1 MPVALHRRRALSTGT
16 LLLAFLA
23 ASCDSTKGPT
33 SLVGAGSSPETGL
46 PPDNGGGGAQGG
58 PGGLGGI
65 PGLILSSDWEP
76 DDSAHTGTLAILP
89 DATQTVVVTQG
100 QALPSVVFT
109 ATVGGR
115 PVNAAWSV
123 DRGELGRVT
132 PSLTDTATFTPTG
145 AFAGTVT
152 VRAGLNG
159 TVLERAVD
167 IRIVADQN
175 GPATASGAQ
184 IADDVAELTSGGGV
198 GGVGGEG
205 IGTAV
210 TDAATLAALRAPTGS
225 GQAQGLT
232 FSYPYDGTV
241 FPRGLPAPLIM
252 WDWATQDA
260 DAISLHLATTS
271 GAFSWTGVFARPA
284 ILEQTGGPF
293 VRHPIPQDVWE
304 AASASVGA
312 SAGSGPDRLVLS
324 LVVAR
329 NGQAFGPI
337 AQTWAVAPARLSGT
351 IYYNSYGSQ
360 LAKNEGDAVGGDHQ
374 FGGAVLSIRVG
385 DTAPRLTAGSNGGVS
400 ACRTCHSVA
409 ADGSR
414 LVVQRGDVYA
424 ASSAYDLD
432 ASGGAAETAL
442 ANGAEFPALTRDG
455 DKALSPSGQMLSL
468 PGGDVL
474 PSSGLSSAF
483 TNLGTPMFSPDS
495 SLVAFN
501 PMAGS
506 GVSNPTQKL
515 VVMHFDATSNAFS
528 NPVVVVDG
536 TGRPSAERPGWPAFL
551 PDGRSLV
558 FQQQYAAGGDGNS
571 DGALFTRRGAKAQI
585 HWAGASGG
593 AVTPLDQLNGVGYL
607 PHLATPPALTCTADG
622 QSVGS
627 IDPGHVDDHNAN
639 YEPTVN
645 PVASGG
651 YSWVIF
657 TSRRLYGNVATIPPF
672 CSDPRGVNLVENITT
687 KKLWVAAVDVNG
699 QPGSDASHPAFYL
712 PAQELLAGN
721 SRAFWVLDPCRADGA
736 SCETGDQCCNG
747 YCQPGAGDTLV
758 CVNQPPAASCSMVQE
773 RCEVA
778 SDCCDSSNVCVGGFC
793 ALATPR

>member
-1 MPVALHRRRALSTGT
+1 MPVALHRRRALATGT
-16 LLLAFLA
+16 LVLALLAS
-23 ASCDSTKGPT
+23 SCDSEKGPP
-33 SLVGAGSSPETGL
+33 SLIGPGSSSGT
-46 PPDNGGGGAQGG
+46 
-58 PGGLGGI
+58 GGI
-65 PGLILSSDWEP
+65 PGEDGGGGGGQGRAGASGVLLPDDWEP
-76 DDSAHTGTLAILP
+76 DDPASAALSILP
-89 DATQTVVVTQG
+89 DTAQSVVVTQG
-100 QALPSVVFT
+100 QPLPSVVFT
-109 ATVGGR
+109 ATVDGR

-123 DRGELGRVT
+123 DRGELGRIT
-132 PSLTDTATFTPTG
+132 PALGNTATLTPTG

-152 VRAGLNG
+152 LRAGLNG
-159 TVLERAVD
+159 VVLERAVD
-167 IRIVADQN
+167 IRIVSAQN
-175 GPATASGAQ
+175 GPNAASSAQ

-210 TDAATLAALRAPTGS
+210 TDAATLVALRAPTGS
-225 GQAQGLT
+225 GQAQGLA

-241 FPRGLPAPLIM
+241 FPRGILAPLVM
-252 WDWATQDA
+252 WDWASQDA
-260 DAISLHLATTS
+260 DAISLHVATTS
-271 GAFSWTGVFARPA
+271 GSFSWTGVFGRPA
-284 ILEQTGGPF
+284 ILAQTHGPF

-304 AASASVGA
+304 AATASVGA
-312 SAGSGPDRLVLS
+312 SAGSGADRLVVS
-324 LVVAR
+324 LVVAHD
-329 NGQAFGPI
+329 GQAFGPI
-337 AQTWAVAPARLSGT
+337 SQTWTVAPARLSGT

-360 LAKNEGDAVGGDHQ
+360 LAKNEGGAVGGDNQ
-374 FGGAVLSIRVG
+374 FGGAVLSIKVG
-385 DTAPRLTAGSNGGVS
+385 DTAPRLTAGSNGGAS

-409 ADGSR
+409 AGGSR
-414 LVVQRGDVYA
+414 LVVQHGDVYA
-424 ASSAYDLD
+424 SSSAYDLD
-432 ASGGAAETAL
+432 AAGGVTESVLSSGAR
-442 ANGAEFPALTRDG
+442 FPAITRDG
-455 DKALSPSGQMLSL
+455 AKALSPSGQMLSL

-483 TNLGTPMFSPDS
+483 TDLGTPMFSPDS

-515 VVMHFDATSNAFS
+515 VVMNFDDSTNAFT

-536 TGRPSAERPGWPAFL
+536 TGHPSAERPGWPAFL

-558 FQQQYAAGGDGNS
+558 FQQQYAAGSDGNS
-571 DGALFTRRGAKAQI
+571 DGALFTRKGAKAQI
-585 HWAGASGG
+585 HWASAAGSE
-593 AVTPLDQLNGVGYL
+593 VTHLDKLNGVGYL
-607 PHLATPPALTCTADG
+607 PHLATPSALACTADSQAMG
-622 QSVGS
+622 N
-627 IDPGHVDDHNAN
+627 IDPSHLDDHNTN

-672 CSDPRGVNLVENITT
+672 CSDPRGVDLVENITT
-687 KKLWVAAVDVNG
+687 KKLWVAAIDVDG

-736 SCETGDQCCNG
+736 SCSTGDQCCNG
-747 YCQPGAGDTLV
+747 YCQPGPDDALV
-758 CVNQPPAASCSMVQE
+758 CVNQPPAARCSMVQE
-773 RCEVA
+773 RCERA

-793 ALATPR
+793 ALASPR

>member
-1 MPVALHRRRALSTGT
+1 MPGSFHRRRALSACA
-16 LLLAFLA
+16 LVLAFHAL
-23 ASCDSTKGPT
+23 SCDSAKSPP
-33 SLVGAGSSPETGL
+33 SLVGGGGSSQG
-46 PPDNGGGGAQGG
+46 PDNTAGDGAGGSDGRSGM
-58 PGGLGGI
+58 PGVI
-65 PGLILSSDWEP
+65 WPGEWDSDA
-76 DDSAHTGTLAILP
+76 SAPRVFAILP
-89 DATQTVVVTQG
+89 DTEQTLVVTPG
-100 QALPSVVFT
+100 QALPRVDFT
-109 ATVGGR
+109 ATLDGK

-123 DRGELGRVT
+123 DRGELGRIT
-132 PSLTDTATFTPTG
+132 PAVASSATFTPTG
-145 AFAGTVT
+145 SLAGSVT
-152 VRAGLNG
+152 IRGGLNG
-159 TVLERAVD
+159 AILERKLH
-167 IRIVADQN
+167 IRVSAEQN
-175 GPATASGAQ
+175 GPNAGSGAQ
-184 IADDVAELTSGGGV
+184 IADDVAQLTSGGGV

-205 IGTAV
+205 IGTEV
-210 TDAATLAALRAPTGS
+210 TDPATLAALRAPTGN
-225 GQAQGLT
+225 GQAQGLA

-241 FPRGLPAPLIM
+241 FPRGILAPLIM
-252 WDWATQDA
+252 WDWATHDA
-260 DAISLHLATTS
+260 DAIELHLETTS
-271 GAFSWTGVFARPA
+271 GSFSWTGVFGRPA
-284 ILEQTGGPF
+284 ILAQTSGPF

-312 SAGSGPDRLVLS
+312 TSGSGPDRLVLS

-329 NGQAFGPI
+329 DGQAFGPI
-337 AQTWAVAPARLSGT
+337 SQTWTVAPARLSGT

-360 LAKNEGDAVGGDHQ
+360 LAKNQGDAVGGDHQ
-374 FGGAVLSIRVG
+374 FGGAVLSIKVG
-385 DTAPRLTAGSNGGVS
+385 DTGPRLTAGSNGGVS

-409 ADGSR
+409 AGGSR
-414 LVVQRGDVYA
+414 LVVQHGDAYSS
-424 ASSAYDLD
+424 SSAYDLD
-432 ASGGAAETAL
+432 ASGSATEAAM
-442 ANGAEFPALTRDG
+442 ANGARFPALTRDG
-455 DKALSPSGQMLSL
+455 DKALSPSGQLLSL
-468 PGGDVL
+468 PSGDVL
-474 PSSGLSSAF
+474 TTSGLSSSF

-506 GVSNPTQKL
+506 GVTNPAQEL
-515 VVMHFDATSNAFS
+515 VVMSFDAASNAFS

-536 TGRPSAERPGWPAFL
+536 TGRPAAERPGWTAFL

-558 FQQQYAAGGDGNS
+558 FQQQLAAGGDGNT

-585 HWAGASGG
+585 HWASANGAV
-593 AVTPLDQLNGVGYL
+593 VTPLDKLNGVGYL
-607 PHLATPPALTCTADG
+607 PNLAAPAALACTADG
-622 QSVGS
+622 QSVGG
-627 IDPGHVDDHNAN
+627 IDPAHGEDHLAN

-672 CSDPRGVNLVENITT
+672 CSDPRGVDLVQNITT
-687 KKLWVAAVDVNG
+687 KKLWVAAIDVNG

-747 YCQPGAGDTLV
+747 YCQPGAGDALV

-773 RCEVA
+773 RCEQA

-793 ALATPR
+793 ALAGPR